1 MVALL
6 VLSCVG
12 PAARAHEEEPVVDP
26 SRWFGSIDPRL
37 DDTGQT
43 IVFSYQGALWRMP
56 RSGGAMTRLTSGP
69 GFDLAPAWS
78 PDGKRIAFIRSASFA
93 AGALRLIRADDG
105 SELALPRPVAARGK
119 LEFDRSGSRVL
130 GVLQEAGC
138 DLALAWFDLD
148 TGRLDPVPAGLP
160 RPLHF
165 ALSRDGRSLAL
176 VTTQDVA
183 DQQTGNDG
191 PEADIWTTPARG
203 GAPRKVVRRIEG

>member
-1 MVALL
+1 
-6 VLSCVG
+6 
-12 PAARAHEEEPVVDP
+12 VDP
-26 SRWFGSIDPRL
+26 SRWFGPIDPRL
-37 DDTGQT
+37 DDAGET

-56 RSGGAMTRLTSGP
+56 RSGGAMTRLTGGP
-69 GFDLAPAWS
+69 GFDIAPAWS

-119 LEFDRSGSRVL
+119 LEFDRSGARVL
-130 GVLQEAGC
+130 GVLQEAGR

-165 ALSRDGRSLAL
+165 ALSRDGRSLAMWPASRPA
-176 VTTQDVA
+176 TT
-183 DQQTGNDG
+183 G
-191 PEADIWTTPARG
+191 PRPRSGPPRPG
-203 GAPRKVVRRIEG
+203 GARRGRSSASRPASTTSAGARAIAP